1 MALTAAV
8 RHEQKQ
14 GNAVSI
20 LDISDFDFPH
30 QMPFHSG
37 VAFRKN
43 GIADEGL
50 AKYFKAMNV
59 DVKRL
64 SGFSSKFQ
72 PSCALDVDKLAISTE
87 STLRSFL
94 RDDFEIGKGLF
105 ARTVEAAI
113 RRRARH
119 ALESICNFFDNEEI
133 DEISINNGR
142 FATQKMIASAAE
154 SRGISV
160 SYMEQSEFP
169 GQFYWRKYRPHDRVE
184 FQREALD
191 YAAANGN
198 NSKGE
203 ASSEW
208 QANRQKKGSLSNPFS
223 SLWSDQGGPDQ
234 NLASKIRPREGRVV
248 AIFTSSSDEFESLG
262 NDWKE
267 GSWLSQFEAF
277 AELMANSLFSQDTF
291 ILRVH
296 PNRKNK
302 SLGVFI
308 REAKKIRALQK
319 QFPQLSVIWHNSS
332 ISSYDLIDFAD
343 VIVVQNSTL
352 GLEASLKG
360 KPVICLDSCW
370 YDLVADVHRVH
381 NSTAL
386 GQLKLRNSYSQF
398 GATMWV
404 EHQKYRDFQI
414 SYEFSQL
421 HNKLFS
427 KLTFSSIA
435 GAAFRTDAG
444 LNIAY
449 EAYRA
454 LLSKLFA
461 SIPRKREIWRF

>member
-1 MALTAAV
+1 VLF
-8 RHEQKQ
+8 R
-14 GNAVSI
+14 
-20 LDISDFDFPH
+20 SDYD
-30 QMPFHSG
+30 G
-37 VAFRKN
+37 
-43 GIADEGL
+43 
-50 AKYFKAMNV
+50 
-59 DVKRL
+59 
-64 SGFSSKFQ
+64 
-72 PSCALDVDKLAISTE
+72 LAISTE

-94 RDDFEIGKGLF
+94 RDDFEGGKGLF

-113 RRRARH
+113 RRRAKN
-119 ALESICNFFDNEEI
+119 ALKSTCIFFDNEKI

-142 FATQKMIASAAE
+142 FATQKMIASVAE
-154 SRGISV
+154 SKGISV

-169 GQFYWRKYRPHDRVE
+169 GQFYWRKYRPHARVQ
-184 FQREALD
+184 FQREALE
-191 YAAANGN
+191 YATAHGSQ
-198 NSKGE
+198 SKGE
-203 ASSEW
+203 ASNEW

-223 SLWSDQGGPDQ
+223 SLWSDQDDPHQ
-234 NLASKIRPREGRVV
+234 NLAKVIRPRGGRVV

-267 GSWLSQFEAF
+267 GSWVNQFEAF
-277 AELMANSLFSQDTF
+277 AELMSNPLFSQDTF

-308 REAKKIRALQK
+308 REARKIRALQK
-319 QFPQLSVIWHNSS
+319 RFPQLSVIWHNSS
-332 ISSYDLIDFAD
+332 ISSYNLIDFAD
-343 VIVVQNSTL
+343 ITVVQNSTL

-381 NSTAL
+381 SSKAL
-386 GQLKLRNSYSQF
+386 GQLELRTRYSPF
-398 GATMWV
+398 GASMWV

-414 SYEFSQL
+414 SNEFSQL
-421 HNKLFS
+421 YNDLFGKLR
-427 KLTFSSIA
+427 LSSIVE
-435 GAAFRTDAG
+435 AAFRTDAG
-444 LNIAY
+444 VNIAY